1 MRFSSGLNIIAISQ
15 LRQRLDDLIRS
26 QFWDT
31 PKVHKTSGLLGFYG
45 SQIKHTSERDR
56 FGLDSILAEAVRGT
70 GIQEET
76 PQFVNEFNRY
86 CGLGKFV
93 GSEFKPSVRGYET
106 PAENY
111 VRILS
116 EWGLP
121 LIEKLIQDSDAKEC
135 EILRLG
141 YQRWQKGKLLVEVDL
156 NYSAVSDEP
165 NNQPQWEIQEI
176 NFYFKPDEPEIPQ
189 PESPLDDLR
198 QRINQENQPEN
209 Q

>member
-1 MRFSSGLNIIAISQ
+1 MDDNFKLLDLNDEDVLYFSDNSLFKFGYLKNKI
-15 LRQRLDDLIRS
+15 
-26 QFWDT
+26 
-31 PKVHKTSGLLGFYG
+31 
-45 SQIKHTSERDR
+45 TSEIQTGATSQRTINTIRNQFTSWSINNLHGCQANDITIK
-56 FGLDSILAEAVRGT
+56 LLLPSDS
-70 GIQEET
+70 
-76 PQFVNEFNRY
+76 
-86 CGLGKFV
+86 
-93 GSEFKPSVRGYET
+93 
-106 PAENY
+106 
-111 VRILS
+111 
-116 EWGLP
+116 
-121 LIEKLIQDSDAKEC
+121 KEC

-176 NFYFKPDEPEIPQ
+176 NFYFKPDEPEISQ

>member
-1 MRFSSGLNIIAISQ
+1 LVFDMDDDFKLLNLNNEDVLSFGDDSLFKFGYFKDKLKNEIQTRATNQNIINTLKNQ
-15 LRQRLDDLIRS
+15 LKAWSINPFKFQGCQANGI
-26 QFWDT
+26 T
-31 PKVHKTSGLLGFYG
+31 IKLL
-45 SQIKHTSERDR
+45 
-56 FGLDSILAEAVRGT
+56 
-70 GIQEET
+70 
-76 PQFVNEFNRY
+76 
-86 CGLGKFV
+86 
-93 GSEFKPSVRGYET
+93 
-106 PAENY
+106 
-111 VRILS
+111 
-116 EWGLP
+116 LP
-121 LIEKLIQDSDAKEC
+121 SDAKEC

-176 NFYFKPDEPEIPQ
+176 NFYFQPDEPEIPQ